1 MGRPRMFDEKS
12 VLDAAAGEFR
22 VHGFTD
28 TSTEQLCEAAG
39 VRRSTLYNTFTSK
52 DELFV
57 RALQHYLETTSAAQ
71 REVLG
76 DESLNGIERLYA
88 YFDLMIGEEVCA
100 AEDGHAAGCMA
111 IGTRMTP
118 DIARRDD
125 RIKRLLDKGLSNQLS
140 ALSLAVRQG
149 QADGSIS
156 KNVAP
161 ENAAQLIASL
171 VAGLRVMAQAGRSP
185 DELRSMTSLGLTAL
199 LP

>member
-1 MGRPRMFDEKS
+1 MFDEKS
-12 VLDAAAGEFR
+12 VLDAAVSEFR

-57 RALQHYLETTSAAQ
+57 QALQHYLETTSAAQ
-71 REVLG
+71 REVLD
-76 DESLNGIERLYA
+76 DESLNGIERLHA

-118 DIARRDD
+118 DVARRDD

-156 KNVAP
+156 KNVDP
-161 ENAAQLIASL
+161 ENAARLVASL

-185 DELRSMTSLGLTAL
+185 EELRSMTSLGLTAL